1 MHMQLQ
7 MITHKNKTALLPCL
21 QDKQLL
27 LHTITVSSS
36 LLIIAQIVW

>member
-1 MHMQLQ
+1 

-27 LHTITVSSS
+27 LLRTITVGSS
-36 LLIIAQIVW
+36 LHIIAQIVW